1 MLDDY
6 ELEVEYLWYNH
17 SETGVKLFK
26 HWYKIY
32 LQQEIMF
39 QRDSYDNCVDD
50 GDIVNCELTLEF
62 FVKYC
67 NDALINTIEEKYKTL
82 NGF

>member
-1 MLDDY
+1 
-6 ELEVEYLWYNH
+6 
-17 SETGVKLFK
+17 
-26 HWYKIY
+26 
-32 LQQEIMF
+32 MF

-50 GDIVNCELTLEF
+50 GDIVSCELTLEF